1 MDMEQSTITAKGQT
15 TLPKAVREALGVSPG
30 DTVKYWI
37 DEDGTVR
44 IVKTRAAKD
53 LVGML
58 HRPGQ
63 RAYTLE
69 EIDEAIGRAAAER
82 AMPDHDRD

>member
-1 MDMEQSTITAKGQT
+1 MEQSTITAKGQT

-30 DTVKYWI
+30 DRLRYRVL
-37 DEDGTVR
+37 ENGEVR
-44 IVKTRAAKD
+44 IIKTKSAKD

-63 RAYTLE
+63 RARTLE
-69 EIDEAIGRAAAER
+69 EIDEGIAQAAIER
-82 AMPDHDRD
+82 FTRDASDRD